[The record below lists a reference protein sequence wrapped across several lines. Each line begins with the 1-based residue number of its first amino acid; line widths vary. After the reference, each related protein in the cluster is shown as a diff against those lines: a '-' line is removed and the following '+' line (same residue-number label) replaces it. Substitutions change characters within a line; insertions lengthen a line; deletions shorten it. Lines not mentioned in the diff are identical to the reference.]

1 VISGDSFVTIGG
13 GLMIGGAVVFGWWQS
28 WGSWH
33 ELRSDWRDFR
43 AAAIGARENKRER
56 QAFARGRSCSHC
68 RRSLEPERLFRAV
81 HRDTADAAGA
91 RWVYRCRCGE
101 GTVYNSDGEGHHL
114 ESSSTA

>member
-1 VISGDSFVTIGG
+1 VISTDSFVTIGA

-28 WGSWH
+28 WGSWD

-56 QAFARGRSCSHC
+56 KAFAHGRRCPEC
-68 RRSLEPERLFRAV
+68 RRAIEPRRLFRAV
-81 HRDTADAAGA
+81 HAETSDAAGI

-101 GTVYNSDGEGHHL
+101 GTLYDRNGDAHHL
-114 ESSSTA
+114 EPSSAA